1 MAGSQGIR
9 HPPEEQAS
17 ATVPIS
23 HREEKRPVHFG
34 LDRFGAFVDGRGRFR
49 EGAWTSVRRNQGQP
63 RDVPVGC
70 SPRSDA
76 VHGPNSRPPF
86 RSSFPTNLPGF
97 GARTLVRPRWVG
109 TRSCELKSALRRV
122 SGSWARGSSGRNRWL
137 PTNLLPYRCLPF
149 GAGTVAPYRDSIGL
163 SCVSA
168 GTAGPAGKPAVR
180 DHGQW
185 AVHNEIGGSP
195 LVRKK
200 TDRPL
205 GALGG
210 GSSNTVV
217 PQTPAC
223 PAHRINP
230 NAQAESAARLPSAAC
245 AGVLDVEIG
254 TEPTRNV
261 FRVRGISPR

>member
-1 MAGSQGIR
+1 MRRPMADSQGIR

-17 ATVPIS
+17 AAVPIS
-23 HREEKRPVHFG
+23 QREEKRPVHFG
-34 LDRFGAFVDGRGRFR
+34 LDRFGAFADGRGRFR

-97 GARTLVRPRWVG
+97 GPRTLVRPRWVG
-109 TRSCELKSALRRV
+109 TRPSGLKSALRRV

-168 GTAGPAGKPAVR
+168 ETAGPAGKPAVR
-180 DHGQW
+180 DHGHW

-195 LVRKK
+195 LLRKK
-200 TDRPL
+200 RTVPRYARGRFQQHRSTPNTGVPCTPDKPERPSRIS
-205 GALGG
+205 GAASKRCAH
-210 GSSNTVV
+210 GSS
-217 PQTPAC
+217 
-223 PAHRINP
+223 RRG
-230 NAQAESAARLPSAAC
+230 E
-245 AGVLDVEIG
+245 
-254 TEPTRNV
+254 RN
-261 FRVRGISPR
+261 